1 MELFVESRSRSWRS
15 LAWIL
20 VLLLC
25 IAYALPL
32 TRGKIESVMGGA
44 LGAVNRFVDGWH
56 RERLDDQARALQ
68 EAQAR
73 VALFVVNEAKMAAL
87 QEENAILRKQGNYRP
102 DSGFSVVGAQVVSRV
117 MMPDQITL
125 VINRGADDGIEEG
138 QAVLADDGIFIGK
151 VRSLGKRTARIQLLT
166 DPQSRV
172 AATLAGERRLLG
184 VVEGRGNGAARMTY
198 VPASQPM
205 KKDQIIVT
213 SGTEEKIPAN
223 LPLGLINAVEGKST
237 DPFISAILEPLVPFD
252 RLTLVQVLRPQE
264 SLRAE

>member
-1 MELFVESRSRSWRS
+1 MEVFIESRSRSWRS
-15 LAWIL
+15 LAWISL
-20 VLLLC
+20 ILLC
-25 IAYALPL
+25 VAYAVPL
-32 TRGKIESVMGGA
+32 TRGYIEGVVGSG
-44 LGAVNRFVDGWH
+44 LGSVNRFIDGWR
-56 RERLDDQARALQ
+56 RERLDEQERALQ
-68 EAQAR
+68 EARAR
-73 VALFVVNEAKMAAL
+73 VALFAVSEAKMAAL
-87 QEENAILRKQGNYRP
+87 QEENDILRKQGNYRP

-117 MMPDQITL
+117 MMPDQATL
-125 VINRGADDGIEEG
+125 VINRGAEDGIEEG
-138 QAVLADDGIFIGK
+138 QAVLADDGMFIGK
-151 VRSLGKRTARIQLLT
+151 VRSLGKRTARVQLMT

>member
-1 MELFVESRSRSWRS
+1 MEFFVESRSRSWRS
-15 LAWIL
+15 AAWIF
-20 VLLLC
+20 VALLL
-25 IAYALPL
+25 IAGAVPF
-32 TRGKIESVMGGA
+32 TRGKIEAAMGQGLA
-44 LGAVNRFVDGWH
+44 SVNRFVDGWR
-56 RERLDDQARALQ
+56 RERLDERERALQ

-73 VALFVVNEAKMAAL
+73 VALFVVSEAKIAAL
-87 QEENAILRKQGNYRP
+87 QEENEVLRRQGNYRP
-102 DSGFSVVGAQVVSRV
+102 ESGFSVVGAQVVSRV
-117 MMPDQITL
+117 MMPDQATL

-138 QAVLADDGIFIGK
+138 QAVLADDGMFIGK
-151 VRSLGKRTARIQLLT
+151 VRSLGKRTARVQLMT

-223 LPLGLINAVEGKST
+223 LPLGLINAVEGKNT
-237 DPFISAILEPLVPFD
+237 DPFISAILEPLIPFD
-252 RLTLVQVLRPQE
+252 RLTLVQVLRPQDPFRE
-264 SLRAE
+264 E